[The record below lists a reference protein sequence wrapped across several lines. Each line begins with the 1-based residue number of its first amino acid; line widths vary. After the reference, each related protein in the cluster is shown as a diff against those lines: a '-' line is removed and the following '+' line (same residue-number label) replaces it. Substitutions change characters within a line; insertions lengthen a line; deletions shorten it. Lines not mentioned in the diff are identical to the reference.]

1 MTLVLWRHG
10 QTDYNLEGRI
20 QGRVDIPLND
30 IGRDQA
36 ASAAPDLV
44 ALNPAAIF
52 SSPLERARQTAEVL
66 ASAIGLGVHVDNRLA
81 ERSFGRWEGLS
92 RAQIEERWPEQF
104 DVWRSGGDP
113 GGVGVETRSDAALR
127 VGTAMREIA
136 AAAGGTAVVVAHGA
150 AITLGTTHLLGLDS
164 SSWFGLH
171 GLGNCRYAV
180 LNSMNR
186 PPEWRISRWNG
197 GGEGDSG
204 DVGAHGGHLS

>member
-30 IGRDQA
+30 VGRDQA

-44 ALNPAAIF
+44 ALNPAVIF

-66 ASAIGLGVHVDNRLA
+66 ASAVGLGVHVDNRLA

-113 GGVGVETRSDAALR
+113 EGVGVETRSECR
-127 VGTAMREIA
+127 
-136 AAAGGTAVVVAHGA
+136 
-150 AITLGTTHLLGLDS
+150 S
-164 SSWFGLH
+164 SS
-171 GLGNCRYAV
+171 GNSDAGDRC
-180 LNSMNR
+180 
-186 PPEWRISRWNG
+186 G
-197 GGEGDSG
+197 GGWHRGCRCTRGGHHSG
-204 DVGAHGGHLS
+204 DDPSSGA

>member
-92 RAQIEERWPEQF
+92 RAQIE
-104 DVWRSGGDP
+104 
-113 GGVGVETRSDAALR
+113 
-127 VGTAMREIA
+127 
-136 AAAGGTAVVVAHGA
+136 
-150 AITLGTTHLLGLDS
+150 
-164 SSWFGLH
+164 
-171 GLGNCRYAV
+171 
-180 LNSMNR
+180 
-186 PPEWRISRWNG
+186 
-197 GGEGDSG
+197 
-204 DVGAHGGHLS
+204 

>member
-104 DVWRSGGDP
+104 DVWRSGG
-113 GGVGVETRSDAALR
+113 RSGRGWELRPAAMPLFEWEQRCGRSLR
-127 VGTAMREIA
+127 RWVAPRLSLHTGRPSLWGRPIFWGLTPPRGSGCMVWA
-136 AAAGGTAVVVAHGA
+136 TAVMR
-150 AITLGTTHLLGLDS
+150 
-164 SSWFGLH
+164 
-171 GLGNCRYAV
+171 C
-180 LNSMNR
+180 
-186 PPEWRISRWNG
+186 
-197 GGEGDSG
+197 
-204 DVGAHGGHLS
+204 